1 MYTGMHSL
9 KGKIENDEMYKQLT
23 QVLSI
28 RWVGSLYCDLFEG
41 VGVCNVPRGVF
52 SSVTFDEGGG
62 SENGVMI
69 WRMII

>member
-9 KGKIENDEMYKQLT
+9 KGKIENNEMYKQLT

-41 VGVCNVPRGVF
+41 IGVCNVPRGVL
-52 SSVTFDEGGG
+52 VVLHLMK
-62 SENGVMI
+62 GVAQKME
-69 WRMII
+69 